1 MNKIKTYNIIL
12 AIAALIGFSSCS
24 DYLDVR
30 NENAAKE
37 NELFETKEGFQDA
50 LTGCYELMSSQDTYG
65 RNMTFYMVDAL
76 ANYWDFNLEF
86 GTGVANTD
94 IREMSQFD
102 YSSDDSRQLI
112 RNTYLQMYK
121 TILQANIIL
130 KNLQT
135 NGHVIKSAQLR
146 NVIEGEC
153 YAIRAYCH
161 FDILRL
167 FGQIPNNATK
177 TVSLAYNESTSID
190 QLPPFY
196 SYNDYVAKLKA
207 DIDKAEKLLKEN
219 DPVYN
224 HTYIQTHPSVEPV
237 VKITEDYLYYR
248 RMRMNYWAVR
258 ATQARL
264 ALYTGDNT
272 TAYSVAKQIIDAK
285 AEDGTAI
292 VSLSGLKDL
301 PVDGVSTAYPCLPT
315 ENLFSLS
322 VFNLHSYAG
331 RYFPLSN
338 INSSALPISET
349 QYEKLYEGQ
358 VTASHNRYANCWRR
372 CVTSQSIPGR
382 VLTKYY
388 WNTNPET
395 GTSTSATKN
404 LIIPMIRL
412 SEVYLIAIEATNN
425 LTEANQLYN
434 EYMRSHNVLLTENA
448 FASLNDV
455 KGVIVD
461 EYRREFA
468 GEGQMFYVYKRF
480 NSPNI
485 LWHNTIVSEA
495 DYLVSL
501 PLTEYNQK

>member
-1 MNKIKTYNIIL
+1 MNKIKTYSIIL
-12 AIAALIGFSSCS
+12 AAAALMSLSSCS

-30 NENAAKE
+30 SENAAKE
-37 NELFETKEGFQDA
+37 SQLFETKEGFQDA

-94 IREMSQFD
+94 IREMSQFN
-102 YSSDDSRQLI
+102 YEGDDSRQLI

-121 TILQANIIL
+121 TILQANLIL
-130 KNLQT
+130 KNLQS
-135 NGHVIKSAQLR
+135 NGQVIRNTQLR

-167 FGQIPNNATK
+167 FGQVPGNATK

-190 QLPPFY
+190 QLPSFY
-196 SYNDYVAKLKA
+196 GYNEYVAKLKA
-207 DIDKAEKLLKEN
+207 DLQKAESLLKDN
-219 DPVYN
+219 DPVCN
-224 HTYIQTHPSVEPV
+224 HTYSQTLPSVEPV
-237 VKITEDYLYYR
+237 ITITEDYLYYR
-248 RMRMNYWAVR
+248 KMRMNYWAVR

-301 PVDGVSTAYPCLPT
+301 PVDGVSTTYPCLPT

-338 INSSALPISET
+338 INSSALPISSA

-358 VTASHNRYANCWRR
+358 VTASHNRYANWWRKS
-372 CVTSQSIPGR
+372 VTSQNIPGR

-395 GTSTSATKN
+395 GTATNATKN

-412 SEVYLIAIEATNN
+412 SEVYLIAIEATSS

-434 EYMRSHNVLLTENA
+434 EYMRSHNVLLTDDA

-455 KGVIVD
+455 KSIIVD
-461 EYRREFA
+461 EYRRELV
-468 GEGQMFYVYKRF
+468 GEGQMFYVYKRLK
-480 NSPNI
+480 SPNI
-485 LWHNTIVSEA
+485 LWHNTNVSEA
-495 DYLVSL
+495 DYVVSL